1 MLIGRVV
8 PGRHA
13 APLLA
18 QSGVPKEHL
27 RAAWQLIDAAKA
39 GQLSPRDSILLLKL
53 ISLSQMGFEPTQ
65 GLVHGLADRQVP
77 PPRFPPES
85 SLAVDAAST
94 LVPSPP
100 VLPSLPSIVQGVAPA
115 GSTTVGPRTQANQSS
130 PAADAEDDDF
140 GDFETADETTQPS
153 SAVVDTQNGG
163 AGASSDG
170 DPDDFQAF
178 ESSSQSLGPAKSEPP
193 KVPVPADGLATS

>member
-1 MLIGRVV
+1 MRALLVGRVV

-18 QSGVPKEHL
+18 QAGVKKENL
-27 RAAWQLIDAAKA
+27 RAAWQLIDTAKA

-77 PPRFPPES
+77 PPRFPAGS

-100 VLPSLPSIVQGVAPA
+100 VLPSLPSTVHGVASA
-115 GSTTVGPRTQANQSS
+115 GSTAVGPRAQAIQSSS
-130 PAADAEDDDF
+130 PAADTAEDDF
-140 GDFETADETTQPS
+140 GDFETADEATQPS
-153 SAVVDTQNGG
+153 SAVVDSQGG
-163 AGASSDG
+163 EASASGDG

-178 ESSSQSLGPAKSEPP
+178 ESSSPSLG
-193 KVPVPADGLATS
+193 